1 MNRAMWQRVIGVRE
15 GHSEEVTLSQL
26 CKGLEEEPS
35 GGGGRD
41 CIGFLSLKNSKEAKQ
56 AQRGTVQPSE
66 DGLQGDRQDVAHEV
80 GEIGA

>member
-1 MNRAMWQRVIGVRE
+1 MWQRVIGVRE

-26 CKGLEEEPS
+26 CKGPEEEPS

-41 CIGFLSLKNSKEAKQ
+41 CIGFLSLKDRKEAQQ
-56 AQRGTVQPSE
+56 ALRGTVQPSE

>member
-1 MNRAMWQRVIGVRE
+1 MWQRVIGVRE

-56 AQRGTVQPSE
+56 AQPSE

-80 GEIGA
+80 GEIGV